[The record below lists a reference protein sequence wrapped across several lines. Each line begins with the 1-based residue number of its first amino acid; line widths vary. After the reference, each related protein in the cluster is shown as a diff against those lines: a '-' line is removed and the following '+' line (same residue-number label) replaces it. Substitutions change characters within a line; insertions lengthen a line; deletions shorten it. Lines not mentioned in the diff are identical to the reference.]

1 MTTPLGAMRNTVGIR
16 EVRADGTV
24 LPGAMSLDV
33 AGGGVTIEH
42 VEASGGQPAKYLLTV
57 PETDLSPLEAVAPTA
72 DEKAAL
78 AGTSGT
84 PSGSNKYVTN
94 ADSRMTNARTPT
106 SHASSHVGGGSDAIA
121 VATVNPGGVAGL
133 LSAAWATLLNAAT
146 NAATAATLMLRD
158 AAGRAKVADP
168 DVDSDIDTKGA
179 RNTAIGAARWGGV
192 RFTDW
197 AAYATSVSRIGVGNT
212 FGHVILCTND
222 FTSTGARAYIVASGS
237 ETWKFKLYDANAG
250 TLLQSANVTTSTT
263 GLISVT
269 WSQALTAGK
278 TYRVSLF
285 NTTNS
290 VYVSASMGTSYP
302 TWGSGDGTHINQWQM
317 RTASCTGT
325 GDVNPTTNGGVTFLI
340 DLL

>member
-1 MTTPLGAMRNTVGIR
+1 MSTPLGPARNTVGIR
-16 EVRADGTV
+16 EARANGTV

-33 AGGGVTIEH
+33 AGAGATFEH
-42 VEASGGQPAKYLLTV
+42 VEADGSQPAKYLLTV
-57 PETDLSPLEAVAPTA
+57 PETDLGPLEAVAPSA

-78 AGTSGT
+78 TGTSGT
-84 PSGSNKYVTN
+84 PSASNKYVTN

-106 SHASSHVGGGSDAIA
+106 AHASSHISTGSDPIAIA
-121 VATVNPGGVAGL
+121 VPSGASGL
-133 LSAAWATLLNAAT
+133 LSGVWAALLNAAT
-146 NAATAATLMLRD
+146 DAATVATLILRD

-168 DVDSDIDTKGA
+168 SVDSDIDTKGA
-179 RNTAIGAARWGGV
+179 RNTAIEAARWGGI

-197 AAYATSVSRIGVGNT
+197 AAYATSITRIGVGNT

-237 ETWKFKLYDANAG
+237 ETWKFKLYDANTG
-250 TLLQSANVTTSTT
+250 TLLQSANVTTSST

-269 WSQALTAGK
+269 WSQALAAGK

-290 VYVSASMGTSYP
+290 VYISASMGTSYP
-302 TWGSGDGTHINQWQM
+302 AWGSGDGVHVNQWQL
-317 RTASCTGT
+317 RVASCTGS

>member
-1 MTTPLGAMRNTVGIR
+1 MPTPLGAMRNIVGIR

-78 AGTSGT
+78 AGTSGS
-84 PSGSNKYVTN
+84 PSASNKYVTN
-94 ADSRMTNARTPT
+94 ADSRL
-106 SHASSHVGGGSDAIA
+106 S
-121 VATVNPGGVAGL
+121 VATPNPGGVAGL

-146 NAATAATLMLRD
+146 DAATATTLILRD

-168 DVDSDIDTKGA
+168 SVDSDIDTKGA

-197 AAYATSVSRIGVGNT
+197 AAYATSITRIGVGNT

-250 TLLQSANVTTSTT
+250 TLLQSANVTTSST
-263 GLISVT
+263 GLISVS

>member
-1 MTTPLGAMRNTVGIR
+1 MRNTVGIR

-72 DEKAAL
+72 GEKAAL
-78 AGTSGT
+78 AGTSGA

-121 VATVNPGGVAGL
+121 VATINPGGVAGL

-146 NAATAATLMLRD
+146 DAATATTLMLRD